1 MPLTLGGGES
11 VCVCVCVCMCV
22 LCVFVCIMCVCVYS
36 TQSGCIYVTNNVHDA
51 KNAKFNVQW
60 QLSRNYCP
68 PGHIAAQFS
77 WHSIRTRAKVDAVML
92 GKF

>member
-1 MPLTLGGGES
+1 MC
-11 VCVCVCVCMCV
+11 VCVCVCVC
-22 LCVFVCIMCVCVYS
+22 VFVFTMHRVAALTSQIIRLNM
-36 TQSGCIYVTNNVHDA
+36 Q

-77 WHSIRTRAKVDAVML
+77 WHGNCTTATVDTVVV
-92 GKF
+92 GKFQLMAFLGSL